1 MTEAE
6 RLAHECAVAVLNRN
20 DDVQAVLEYFRQYGR
35 LVQEAAGK
43 KAVDYDPL
51 EAKAL
56 SDFGAGERLA
66 ASRIAHNIN
75 AMDLP

>member
-35 LVQEAAGK
+35 LVQEAAAKESAKPEHGVSAWK
-43 KAVDYDPL
+43 CRENITKAIR
-51 EAKAL
+51 E
-56 SDFGAGERLA
+56 
-66 ASRIAHNIN
+66 
-75 AMDLP
+75 MDLP